1 MHEAMVAQSILAAIS
16 SEAAKR
22 PGRPI
27 GAKISCGK
35 LYTINDETLCFAFEA
50 LAKGTPCEDVKI
62 EVEHKP
68 IQGQCRKCR
77 QEFNVE
83 DSSTCRKCGSE
94 DFELLPDALLTEKKK
109 PCLNMISSPGSGK
122 TTILART
129 IRDMKGRTRIGV
141 IEGDIKTDI
150 DAEKIR
156 AAEAPAVQINTNGAC
171 HLSAAQVNGAL
182 QELPMG
188 DLDLIF
194 IENVGN
200 LVCPSAFELGETA
213 KVVVLSVAEGDDK
226 PAKYPAIFAKSKVLL
241 INKIDLLE
249 PSGRVDFDMERAEA
263 DARKLNRSIEIFP
276 VSAKTGEGMAAWYGW
291 IEKLTRSLSQ
301 DLTPGR

>member
-1 MHEAMVAQSILAAIS
+1 MKIDVGKKILNANQ
-16 SEAAKR
+16 E
-22 PGRPI
+22 
-27 GAKISCGK
+27 
-35 LYTINDETLCFAFEA
+35 YAFKNSQL
-50 LAKGTPCEDVKI
+50 LA
-62 EVEHKP
+62 
-68 IQGQCRKCR
+68 
-77 QEFNVE
+77 
-83 DSSTCRKCGSE
+83 
-94 DFELLPDALLTEKKK
+94 EKKK

-129 IRDMKGRTRIGV
+129 IREMKGKTRIGV
-141 IEGDIKTDI
+141 IEGDIQTDI

-182 QELPMG
+182 QELPVE

-263 DARKLNRSIEIFP
+263 DARKLNRGIEIFP
-276 VSAKTGEGMAAWYGW
+276 VSAKTGEGMAAWYDWLG
-291 IEKLTRSLSQ
+291 KLVRSLS
-301 DLTPGR
+301 